1 MNKKQTKIIASILVF
16 IMMWTY
22 LSIIGEV
29 LAVSLETQSTK
40 TNHTNVEFDSYFKK
54 EDKKTHST
62 TQTIGEE
69 NYLYASVNV
78 KEAGYLKDAYITVEN
93 ANFTMNEM
101 AQTEKAYQVEE
112 NKIALN
118 RITNG
123 TTEEIAIPIQM
134 LEDSKIAVE
143 EWQKENTVKLTGT
156 YVDGNGKEKSIEK
169 EIKLALAWTAE
180 KEAELNMQI
189 AKFIPYNVNEQKG
202 VILQTIV
209 KSYLKDNTVP
219 VKENRI
225 EISVPTIDKIKPE
238 EVKVTANSTK
248 ATNGDETGSNFAD
261 ENYEYSK
268 ETNKLTIL
276 VKNEVDEQGK
286 VAWQRNAEDE
296 FVITYIYSEEA
307 LNHWTEEG
315 ILISINASADL
326 TVYGASE
333 TKVSKE
339 FNGEV
344 TLKDSISYLVDFSI
358 KTNVEQ
364 ISKGQIYANKQASQK
379 VETEYQ
385 ETLTATIGLAELT
398 DKMILERQ
406 ADYFLMGENAKT
418 ETQNANYYKTLEI
431 DEKAFQKILGEEGNI
446 NLYVGTTLVSTINQ
460 ETKSNEQGKIEV
472 DLSSL
477 NTNNITIETSK
488 PQEEGKL
495 DFVLTKAI
503 KGDISNTNAQMQS
516 VKGLELNLVGKAVN
530 GEENFVEQEA
540 KREIA
545 LTEPTSQA
553 ELTMSNSNLSTVV
566 TNKDVKITAILKTD
580 TLDCKL
586 YQNPTLQITLPKE
599 VENIQV
605 KNVEAFFDTETS
617 KLTVKSYEVV
627 TNADGSK
634 TIYVILEGT
643 QTEYTLGAVAKG
655 VNVVVTADI
664 TLNQFTP
671 NKQDKITMVYTNS
684 NVITVA
690 RAAMQEVGE
699 VSTGLNIVAPTGVV
713 TTNTMSN
720 YAEGA
725 EVVTSIS
732 GEEKTATI
740 PILSGARNTN
750 FSMKVMNNY
759 NNTIDHISILGR
771 TLFVGNKDAV
781 SSADLGS
788 TMNMPLVSNIEVA
801 GVDASKVTIYYSEN
815 ANATKDVNLTSNG
828 WTTTPSNLANVKSY
842 LIVLSNTTMNTGD
855 NITFN
860 YTAQIPAN
868 LQHNQSAYENYVVYF
883 NNNLEKGM
891 IEDKQVA
898 SKVGVTTGRGPV
910 IETSMV
916 SDKTETEEVLTGN
929 IIKYTLTVKN
939 TGTETAN
946 NVTASINLPTELNY
960 VEKQQDS
967 NSYKTICLG
976 GQTAN
981 IEIGNLEPNK
991 TLTKE
996 ILMKVGTIIA
1006 TAEKDTAVAEIKATV
1021 TANNVEGSLETNTL
1035 KNTLAKTY
1043 YSVGVNTVTNNTVLR
1058 EGDTY
1063 YYYIEV
1069 LSSDTYETQEET
1081 VLTITLPKEIEYQS
1095 VEVADKI
1102 NNKETDITNTTT
1114 SNYDKD
1120 TRKLTLEL
1128 GEVKQLDSKII
1139 RLHVKVNSLPEN
1151 TYSMQT
1157 NIDAK
1162 ISGKGARTQDIN
1174 VQVIK
1179 IGKVGFKIAQSSN
1192 IPENAHISA
1201 YEDYKYVFTIENLSN
1216 LYLTN
1221 VKITDVLPT
1230 EIALKNIIVTRQSG
1244 EKQNIDKKELKI
1256 SFNANE
1262 TITMEVYVTAIP
1274 MEETTKITNKATI
1287 EYEGIDTIESSD
1299 ITHYIDKYDYSNID
1313 NPNYDPNNPSNQT
1326 KRIMGTIWVDEN
1338 ENGMRDENEEKV
1350 PNVEMLLFNNET
1362 GKLVTDATGNILK
1375 VATDENGTY
1384 AFVGISK
1391 GKYTVIYLYD
1401 TANYSATTYRKEGVD
1416 ETLNSDAVD
1425 SKITLDGVSRVAA
1438 ITEEVAV
1445 TDSNIYNIDLGLVSN
1460 PKFDLKLDKTVS
1472 KITVQDGTGT
1482 NVYEYQDSKLAK
1494 KDLVGKQIAGT
1505 TIIVEYK
1512 IKVTNEGAIS
1522 GFAKKIADYMPEEMK
1537 FNSELN
1543 KDWYSSENGTL
1554 YNASLANTLINPGE
1568 SKEVTLIL
1576 TKKMTES
1583 NLGLY
1588 HNEAEIYESYNDLGI
1603 QDIDSVAGNK
1613 VSSEDDISS
1622 ADVLITVK
1630 TGEAILFVGL
1640 SLTIIAIIGIGAYFI
1655 KKKVLR

>member
-29 LAVSLETQSTK
+29 LAVSLETQSTQ
-40 TNHTNVEFDSYFKK
+40 TNHANVEFDSYFKK

-101 AQTEKAYQVEE
+101 AQTEKAYQVEG
-112 NKIALN
+112 NRITLN
-118 RITNG
+118 RIKNG

-134 LEDSKIAVE
+134 LENSKIAVE

-180 KEAELNMQI
+180 KEVELNMQI
-189 AKFIPYNVNEQKG
+189 AKFIPYNINGQKG
-202 VILQTIV
+202 LVLQTVV
-209 KSYLKDNTVP
+209 KSSLKDNTLP
-219 VKENRI
+219 VRENKI
-225 EISVPTIDKIKPE
+225 EISVPTIDTIKPE

-248 ATNGDETGSNFAD
+248 ATNGDETGSNFAN
-261 ENYEYSK
+261 ENYEYNK

-296 FVITYIYSEEA
+296 FVVTYIYSEEA

-315 ILISINASADL
+315 ILISINANADL
-326 TVYGASE
+326 TVYEASE

-344 TLKDSISYLVDFSI
+344 TLKDPISHLVDFSI

-379 VETEYQ
+379 LETEYQ

-406 ADYFLMGENAKT
+406 ADYFLIGENAKT
-418 ETQNANYYKTLEI
+418 EAQNANYYKTLEI

-446 NLYVGTTLVSTINQ
+446 NLYVGSTLVSTINQ
-460 ETKSNEQGKIEV
+460 ETESDEQGKIEV

-503 KGDISNTNAQMQS
+503 KGDISNTNTQMQS

-605 KNVEAFFDTETS
+605 KKVEAFFDTETS
-617 KLTVKSYEVV
+617 KLTVKSHEVV

-634 TIYVILEGT
+634 TIHVTLEGT

-671 NKQDKITMVYTNS
+671 NKDEQITMKYTN
-684 NVITVA
+684 NNLVA
-690 RAAMQEVGE
+690 EEKE
-699 VSTGLNIVAPTGVV
+699 VSIPIHIVAPVGVI
-713 TTNTMSN
+713 TTTTING

-725 EVVTSIS
+725 EALTSIS
-732 GEEKTATI
+732 GEEKIANI
-740 PILSGARNTN
+740 PILTEARNTE
-750 FSMKVMNNY
+750 FAMTVINNY
-759 NNTIDHISILGR
+759 NNSINNISILGR
-771 TLFVGNKDAV
+771 IPSKGNKNIETQ
-781 SSADLGS
+781 ADLDS
-788 TMNMPLVSNIEVA
+788 TMNMPLVSNLAVN
-801 GVDASKVTIYYSEN
+801 GVETSKVAIYYSEN
-815 ANATKDVNLTSNG
+815 AQATTELAKVENG
-828 WTTTPSNLANVKSY
+828 WTLTPASLENVKSY
-842 LIVLSNTTMNTGD
+842 LIIVTDHTMNTGD
-855 NITFN
+855 RVSFS
-860 YTAQIPAN
+860 YTAQIPGN
-868 LQHNQSAYENYVVYF
+868 LQHNESANSHYVVYF
-883 NNNLEKGM
+883 NNNLETGM
-891 IEDKQVA
+891 VQDKQVA

-910 IETSMV
+910 IEASLSTKIAKEQEM
-916 SDKTETEEVLTGN
+916 LTGTV
-929 IIKYTLTVKN
+929 IPYTVTVKN
-939 TGTETAN
+939 TGTETAKE
-946 NVTASINLPTELNY
+946 VVAKINMPQGLQY
-960 VEKQQDS
+960 VELEEGSYVLKQAQGEIS
-967 NSYKTICLG
+967 VALG
-976 GQTAN
+976 N
-981 IEIGNLEPNK
+981 IEAGK
-991 TLTKE
+991 TVTKE
-996 ILMKVGTIIA
+996 INLQVGFLSALEDTKQVEVKAGI
-1006 TAEKDTAVAEIKATV
+1006 TASNI
-1021 TANNVEGSLETNTL
+1021 EGTLETEAVINTIARTHFITTSNVL
-1035 KNTLAKTY
+1035 KERD
-1043 YSVGVNTVTNNTVLR
+1043 VLR
-1058 EGDTY
+1058 ENDIYTY
-1063 YYYIEV
+1063 YMQI
-1069 LSSDTYETQEET
+1069 LSSGISETREDTT
-1081 VLTITLPKEIEYQS
+1081 LTIQLPEEIEYQ
-1095 VEVADKI
+1095 DIQIK
-1102 NNKETDITNTTT
+1102 NKEGKEETDITEAT
-1114 SNYDKD
+1114 SHQYDAKTRTLTIKLGNVEGIKSKLIYLKVKVGTLAENVYDK
-1120 TRKLTLEL
+1120 TI
-1128 GEVKQLDSKII
+1128 G
-1139 RLHVKVNSLPEN
+1139 
-1151 TYSMQT
+1151 
-1157 NIDAK
+1157 IDATLTAK
-1162 ISGKGARTQDIN
+1162 EARTQKVKIEN
-1174 VQVIK
+1174 VQIGK
-1179 IGKVGFKIAQSSN
+1179 IGFKVIQSSN
-1192 IPENAHISA
+1192 IPENTHITA
-1201 YEDYKYVFTIENLSN
+1201 GEDLKYIFTIENLSSVA
-1216 LYLTN
+1216 LYN
-1221 VKITDVLPT
+1221 VKITDVLP
-1230 EIALKNIIVTRQSG
+1230 EGLLLKYMTVTKASGAKSNSYEDNITTTIEPR
-1244 EKQNIDKKELKI
+1244 
-1256 SFNANE
+1256 E
-1262 TITMEVYVTAIP
+1262 TITLEVNATVD
-1274 MEETTKITNKATI
+1274 MLDETRTITNKATI
-1287 EYEGIDTIESSD
+1287 EYEGITPVETSSY
-1299 ITHYIDKYDYSNID
+1299 TLVIDKFDRNTLE
-1313 NPNYDPNNPSNQT
+1313 DPNNPSNPDNQT
-1326 KRIMGTIWVDEN
+1326 KRIMGTVWIDEN
-1338 ENGMRDENEEKV
+1338 VDGVRDEKEAKV
-1350 PNVEMLLFNNET
+1350 SNVEMLLFNNQT
-1362 GKLVTDATGNILK
+1362 GKLVTNSNGNVLRTT
-1375 VATDENGTY
+1375 TDENGTY
-1384 AFVGISK
+1384 TLAGVK
-1391 GKYTVIYLYD
+1391 PGKYTVIFLYD

-1416 ETLNSDAVD
+1416 ETINSDAVD
-1425 SKITLDGVSRVAA
+1425 SKITLDGVTRVAA
-1438 ITEEVAV
+1438 ITEEVNI

-1472 KITVQDGTGT
+1472 KITVQDATGT

-1494 KDLVGKQIAGT
+1494 RDLVGKQINNT

-1512 IKVTNEGAIS
+1512 MKVTNEGAVS
-1522 GFAKKIADYMPEEMK
+1522 GYVKKIADYMPVEMK

-1576 TKKMTES
+1576 TKKMTEN

-1613 VSSEDDISS
+1613 VSNEDDISS
-1622 ADVLITVK
+1622 ADVLISVK

-1640 SLTIIAIIGIGAYFI
+1640 SLTIIATIGIGAYFI